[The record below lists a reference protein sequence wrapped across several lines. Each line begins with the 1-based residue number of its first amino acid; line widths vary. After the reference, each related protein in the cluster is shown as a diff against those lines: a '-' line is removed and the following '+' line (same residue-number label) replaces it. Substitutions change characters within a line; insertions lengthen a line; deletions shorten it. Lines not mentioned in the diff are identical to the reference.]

1 MPIRPVLLPPG
12 LRRAFRAL
20 AAALILGHAPAVS
33 QVPGAQIPGSEA
45 PDAWSFG
52 AAAVEDPCR
61 PGGPGPATGPLAGLA
76 QPAMAPDELLALV
89 EIPAGSA
96 IKYEL
101 HEPSGRMEADRF
113 LAMPMAY
120 PANYG
125 IFPCTVAGDGDA
137 LDVLVL
143 TRAPVL
149 PGAVLR
155 VRPVGVLRMLD
166 RGEEDDKILAVPVD
180 AVDATFA
187 PVRELA
193 DLAPAERDRI
203 EAFFRVYKNLPDPAV
218 QVEVGPW
225 EGREAALAIVREALA
240 AARAPAG

>member
-1 MPIRPVLLPPG
+1 
-12 LRRAFRAL
+12 
-20 AAALILGHAPAVS
+20 
-33 QVPGAQIPGSEA
+33 
-45 PDAWSFG
+45 
-52 AAAVEDPCR
+52 
-61 PGGPGPATGPLAGLA
+61 
-76 QPAMAPDELLALV
+76 V

-101 HEPSGRMEADRF
+101 HEASGRMEVDRF

-125 IFPCTVAGDGDA
+125 IFPCTLAEDGDA

-203 EAFFRVYKNLPDPAV
+203 EAFFRVYKNLPDPGV

-225 EGREAALAIVREALA
+225 EGRDAALAVVREALA
-240 AARAPAG
+240 AARVPER

>member
-1 MPIRPVLLPPG
+1 MPVRTRALPLVLPRG
-12 LRRAFRAL
+12 LRRACSGVATF
-20 AAALILGHAPAVS
+20 LILGCGPALA
-33 QVPGAQIPGSEA
+33 QVPGA
-45 PDAWSFG
+45 G
-52 AAAVEDPCR
+52 AAGDPCR
-61 PGGPGPATGPLAGLA
+61 PGGPGPAAGPLAGLA
-76 QPAMAPDELLALV
+76 QPATAPDELLALV

-101 HEPSGRMEADRF
+101 HEASGRMEVDRF

-125 IFPCTVAGDGDA
+125 IFPCTLAEDGDA

-203 EAFFRVYKNLPDPAV
+203 EAFFRVYKNLPDPGV

-225 EGREAALAIVREALA
+225 EGRDAALAVVREALA
-240 AARAPAG
+240 AARVPEG